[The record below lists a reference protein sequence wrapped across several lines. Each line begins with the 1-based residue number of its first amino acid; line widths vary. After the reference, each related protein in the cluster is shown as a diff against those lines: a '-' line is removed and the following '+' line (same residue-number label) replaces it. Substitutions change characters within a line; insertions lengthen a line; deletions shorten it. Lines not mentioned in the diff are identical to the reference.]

1 MNNELHAELMH
12 AATLLTKAASY
23 LEYANNLQKE
33 AAAAST
39 DLINKGVASHDQH
52 EFYTNYFMQNPEKI
66 ASMKTAFNDLPI
78 GNSSGALGEVAGFA
92 PSDNAMDAFD
102 QAVLG

>member
-1 MNNELHAELMH
+1 MTNEMQAELMH
-12 AATLLTKAASY
+12 AATLLTKAASA

-33 AAAAST
+33 ASAASAA
-39 DLINKGVASHDQH
+39 LISRGLASHNEH
-52 EFYTNYFMQNPEKI
+52 EFYTNYFMENPEKI
-66 ASMKTAFNDLPI
+66 ASMKSAFNDLPI
-78 GNSSGALGEVAGFA
+78 SNSSGALGEVAGFA